1 MEIILTYNAQ
11 SGLKNAILDSFHKIF
26 SPSTYPCDLCALT
39 YGHFSENSHWKKF
52 RMRSNIQISF
62 YHIDE
67 FEAKFGKLNYRYPVA
82 LLHQNKT
89 FDTLISPEEFKQ
101 LKNTE
106 ELIARVETT
115 IKDILNSK
123 TTS

>member
-1 MEIILTYNAQ
+1 MEIIMTYNAQ
-11 SGLKNAILDSFHKIF
+11 SGLKNGILGSLHKIF

-39 YGHFSENSHWKKF
+39 YGHFSENPHWKKF
-52 RMRSNIQISF
+52 RMRYNIQISF

-67 FEAKFGKLNYRYPVA
+67 FEAIFGKFNYRYPVA
-82 LLHQNKT
+82 LLHRNKT

-101 LKNTE
+101 FKTTE
-106 ELIARVETT
+106 ELIARVETA
-115 IKDILNSK
+115 INNILNSK

>member
-1 MEIILTYNAQ
+1 MEIILTYNAK
-11 SGLKNAILDSFHKIF
+11 SGLKNAILDSLHKIF
-26 SPSTYPCDLCALT
+26 SPSTYPCNLCTLT
-39 YGHFSENSHWKKF
+39 YGNFSENPNWKNF
-52 RMRSNIQISF
+52 RTQSKLQMSF

-101 LKNTE
+101 FKNTE

-115 IKDILNSK
+115 IDNILNSK

>member
-1 MEIILTYNAQ
+1 M
-11 SGLKNAILDSFHKIF
+11 
-26 SPSTYPCDLCALT
+26 
-39 YGHFSENSHWKKF
+39 
-52 RMRSNIQISF
+52 SF

-82 LLHQNKT
+82 LLYQNKT

-101 LKNTE
+101 FKNTE